1 MQNECARMYRLYSMV
16 AAWRRGSRRRD
27 DDARRQQQAKNRL
40 NSRMN
45 RMMRISFT
53 TNKDYHK
60 KLKTPTGVLAG
71 AVSRVSW
78 NRKLL

>member
-27 DDARRQQQAKNRL
+27 DDARRQQQAKN
-40 NSRMN
+40 SRMN

-60 KLKTPTGVLAG
+60 QLKNTNRGPCGG